1 MGSCRVNALCCTLT
15 GPTQSFCTLLR
26 TPILKQL
33 YKRKSE
39 EIQTKCPENEN
50 RYFEID
56 MSVYWDRNSECDWD
70 EVLKMN
76 YPRSSASVIK
86 KYRNESLNLRKRKK

>member
-1 MGSCRVNALCCTLT
+1 
-15 GPTQSFCTLLR
+15 
-26 TPILKQL
+26 
-33 YKRKSE
+33 
-39 EIQTKCPENEN
+39 
-50 RYFEID
+50 

-76 YPRSSASVIK
+76 YPRSSVSVIK